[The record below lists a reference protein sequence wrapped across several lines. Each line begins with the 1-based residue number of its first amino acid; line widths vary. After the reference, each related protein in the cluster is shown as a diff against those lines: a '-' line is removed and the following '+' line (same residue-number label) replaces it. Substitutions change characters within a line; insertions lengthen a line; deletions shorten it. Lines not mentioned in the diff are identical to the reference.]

1 MLLLRGL
8 LAALVLTAVGGR
20 VMAEPSLPP
29 TNGDCLPAEGQPTA
43 NEARLTRLLD
53 QIDAAFPGPD
63 PLLAAMKARET
74 TLCLDGRPMDAL
86 GYFAPERNA
95 LILNAALSDGALFV
109 IAVHELRHLDQVR
122 HGFCP
127 SVALERGEYLRLS
140 FAMEADAQATA
151 TLYAWQAH
159 LDGLEGPWAGL
170 AGLSTY
176 ADVAAAFE
184 AAIAGGV
191 DQAMT
196 AGFGAWYGNPKR
208 LETYYTATCGAYYDA
223 LDRSNL
229 LPGNDRLD
237 ADFLE
242 RLCRLPDGAAY
253 PCAPP

>member
-1 MLLLRGL
+1 MPLLCGL
-8 LAALVLTAVGGR
+8 LAALALTAVGGR
-20 VMAEPSLPP
+20 VMAEASQPP
-29 TNGDCLPAEGQPTA
+29 ATGDCLPTDGQPTA

-63 PLLAAMKARET
+63 PLLAAMQDRKA

-95 LILNAALSDGALFV
+95 LILDTALSDGALFV

-122 HGFCP
+122 RGFCP

-151 TLYAWQAH
+151 TLYAWQAR
-159 LDGLEGPWAGL
+159 LGGLEGPWVGL
-170 AGLSTY
+170 ADLSTY

-191 DQAMT
+191 EQAVA
-196 AGFGAWYGNPKR
+196 AGFGAWYRNPKR
-208 LETYYTATCGAYYDA
+208 VAAYYTATCGAYYDA

-229 LPGNDRLD
+229 LPGDDRLD
-237 ADFLE
+237 ADFLGG
-242 RLCRLPDGAAY
+242 LCRLPDGTPY